1 MSPPVFQRNLLKKR
15 MSSRLKYCLL
25 LSACSF
31 SLFALQSCL
40 REVEI
45 EEPSD
50 RISFHVQSDT
60 KAATKSGTDTDVF
73 TFNIG
78 EETVGLSLVTEDNDG
93 LLCLD
98 GDVQTKGSAFDNSA
112 HPIEK
117 INVTAIVEN
126 GEGGSPYFNED
137 VTISG
142 GKGNSERFWPEKK
155 LSFFSY
161 AVSKDNVIVEPS
173 FVRERG
179 ESKGSFD
186 YALPAAQTESPVRD
200 ATNQPDV
207 VFAINPDQEKTT
219 TGEVNLVFH
228 HALSALIFKVGKMP
242 ENVYLNSIAISGVYS
257 AGSCDMSAA
266 EGNDVDFVWSYEGQ
280 TQNASYTEYLGKD
293 AVEGEQMGGDEAVF
307 MMIPQTMSEASKL
320 VLSFNYD
327 DYEFTLEKNLNEII
341 TSWEADKKYVFTI
354 GIPDGVKVEVDDQ
367 VSVDKTVKSDL
378 CIKNTGFENIYVRA
392 MLYGEWVSVI
402 ENDEVVVAPWDM
414 EGDGVFTNFN
424 TTDWLYSTVDGY
436 YYYKYPLEV
445 GEEAIDLFESYE
457 LNTAPPVIDTELQL
471 SVVSQGVAL
480 RHVENAWGYA
490 ISVDSSTGELNLK

>member
-1 MSPPVFQRNLLKKR
+1 MSFCICTL
-15 MSSRLKYCLL
+15 M
-25 LSACSF
+25 
-31 SLFALQSCL
+31 ALQSCQ
-40 REVEI
+40 
-45 EEPSD
+45 EEFEAEGID
-50 RISFHVQSDT
+50 DMIAFKVMNDT

-73 TFNIG
+73 TLNVG
-78 EETVGLSLVTEDNDG
+78 EQTLGLSLVTEDNDG

-112 HPIEK
+112 HPIEE

-161 AVSKDNVIVEPS
+161 AMSKDNVTVDPS
-173 FVRERG
+173 FMREG
-179 ESKGSFD
+179 GKCKGSFD
-186 YALPAAQTESPVRD
+186 YALPAAQTESPVKD

-207 VFAINPDQEKTT
+207 VFAINPDMTKTAG
-219 TGEVNLVFH
+219 GEVDLVFH
-228 HALSALIFKVGKMP
+228 HALSAIIFKVGKMP
-242 ENVYLNSIAISGVYS
+242 ENLYLNSISISGVYS

-266 EGNDVDFVWSYEGQ
+266 EGNDVAFVWTYEGQ
-280 TQNASYTEYLGKD
+280 TQNASYTEYLGKN

-307 MMIPQTMSEASKL
+307 MMIPQTMGETSKL

-327 DYEFTLEKNLNEII
+327 DYEFTLEKDFDEIVS
-341 TSWEADKKYVFTI
+341 SWEADKKYVFTI
-354 GIPDGVKVEVDDQ
+354 GIPDGVQVEVDDQ

-378 CIKNTGFENIYVRA
+378 CIQNTGYEDIYVRA

-402 ENDEVVVAPWDM
+402 GNDEVVVAPWNI

-424 TTDWLYSTVDGY
+424 TSDWLYSPIDGY

-445 GEEAIDLFESYE
+445 GAEAIDLFESYE
-457 LNTAPPVIDTELQL
+457 LNTAPPMIDTELQL
-471 SVVSQGVAL
+471 SVVSQAVAL
-480 RHVENAWGYA
+480 RHVEEAWGHA
-490 ISVDSSTGELNLK
+490 IRVVDSLTGELNLI